1 MFTGIVEE
9 VGIIKNI
16 KKNSNSL
23 SLTISANKVLEDIK
37 LGDSICTN
45 GVCLTVTDF
54 DKYSFTVDAI
64 ESTIRKTDLY
74 NLDISSK
81 VNLERALSLK
91 DRLGG
96 HIVQGHVDGIGEI
109 ANIRDEDLSKVYSI
123 KAKENL
129 LNKLVKQGSITIS
142 GVSLTISDLKEDYFE
157 VSIIPHTLKE
167 TIINDLKIGDIV
179 NLETDIIGKYIDR
192 FLNGDKSK
200 DEKVSSLS
208 LDFLAENGF

>member
-23 SLTISANKVLEDIK
+23 SLTISANKVLDDIK

-192 FLNGDKSK
+192 FLNADKSK

>member
-23 SLTISANKVLEDIK
+23 SLTISANKILDDIK

>member
-23 SLTISANKVLEDIK
+23 SLTISANKVLDDIK

>member
-23 SLTISANKVLEDIK
+23 SLTISANKVLDDIK

-142 GVSLTISDLKEDYFE
+142 GVSLTISDLKDDYFE

>member
-179 NLETDIIGKYIDR
+179 NLEIDIIGKYIDR

>member
-23 SLTISANKVLEDIK
+23 SLAISANKVLDDIK